1 MNTFKLLQTLTET
14 PAPSGNEQAV
24 AHVIQKI
31 WEPFTNSQKVDRVGS
46 VIAIKEGQGT
56 APRRR
61 ILLAAHL
68 DEIGLLVS
76 QVVEHNG
83 YGFLR
88 VTAVGGVDRRQVY
101 GQQAIVHGQQDL
113 LAVIGA
119 LPSHMQ
125 NEERKGKPYN
135 YEEIAVDVGLPI
147 AKVRELVSIGDFVSF
162 RQPLRKLQGKRV
174 AGKSLDNR
182 ASMAAVTICLEI
194 LQNRRHSWDVIAVA
208 TAQEETRLLGA
219 ATSAF
224 AQRPDA
230 AIAIDVTW
238 ASGGGVTGHEVFDM
252 GSGPVLDIGP
262 NVHTG
267 MFEALQETA
276 NDIEMSVNINTH
288 NRASGTDAYALQV
301 ARVGMPTAVISIPL
315 RNMHT
320 RVENLDMVDVERVGR
335 LLAEFIARLDD
346 KFLDDLA
353 ADMMKEDK

>member
-1 MNTFKLLQTLTET
+1 
-14 PAPSGNEQAV
+14 
-24 AHVIQKI
+24 
-31 WEPFTNSQKVDRVGS
+31 
-46 VIAIKEGQGT
+46 
-56 APRRR
+56 
-61 ILLAAHL
+61 
-68 DEIGLLVS
+68 
-76 QVVEHNG
+76 
-83 YGFLR
+83 
-88 VTAVGGVDRRQVY
+88 
-101 GQQAIVHGQQDL
+101 
-113 LAVIGA
+113 
-119 LPSHMQ
+119 
-125 NEERKGKPYN
+125 
-135 YEEIAVDVGLPI
+135 
-147 AKVRELVSIGDFVSF
+147 
-162 RQPLRKLQGKRV
+162 
-174 AGKSLDNR
+174 
-182 ASMAAVTICLEI
+182 
-194 LQNRRHSWDVIAVA
+194 VA

-276 NDIEMSVNINTH
+276 SDIEMPVNINTH

-320 RVENLDMVDVERVGR
+320 MVENLDMVDVERVGR